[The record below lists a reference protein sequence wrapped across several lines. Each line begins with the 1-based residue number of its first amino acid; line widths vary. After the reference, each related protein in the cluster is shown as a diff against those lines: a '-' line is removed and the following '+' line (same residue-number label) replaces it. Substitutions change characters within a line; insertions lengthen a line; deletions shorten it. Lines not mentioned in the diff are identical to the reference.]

1 MVRNGKFYR
10 RSCTGLYLR
19 RILTR
24 DLGADD
30 AADIAQSSFE
40 QVLRYAG
47 QAQVGS
53 PAGLLF
59 TISRNLQIDSARRK
73 KRVPHQSLD
82 DDELIEQFAVSELT
96 PERRYAARQRME
108 LLSKALDALPPR
120 CREAFVLCKLHDLSY
135 DEAAQEMG
143 ISPTVVRKYLVQAMK
158 ECRSALL

>member
-1 MVRNGKFYR
+1 MGSFIDDLVRGYTDLK
-10 RSCTGLYLR
+10 

-24 DLGADD
+24 DMGADD

-47 QAQVGS
+47 HSQVGS

-59 TISRNLQIDSARRK
+59 TISRNLQIDMARRS

-82 DDELIEQFAVSELT
+82 DLDELADQLAVSELT

-108 LLSKALDALPPR
+108 ILGKALDTLPPR

-143 ISPTVVRKYLVQAMK
+143 ISPTVVHKYLVQAMK